1 MDMTDSS
8 DGNHAPGDPGH
19 PGGELSPRPQAAP
32 VPRSRRVSL
41 VKIPRVK
48 IISPLQTARTAGG
61 VAKVAL
67 TAAGEVAAWSVDTA
81 IGVTGTV
88 VKGSMSGMPA
98 REVLAEAEAEVRD
111 AVRRALRLPPSP
123 DTDAPG
129 LPTLREQGAA
139 LLRLSASADPDQAD
153 IHPAYAGML
162 AELTPDE
169 ARILRLLYRDGP
181 QPAIDIR
188 IGRPRGLGAE
198 RRVDGLCVIGDHAGL
213 RFPNRVPQ
221 YLTNLRRLVLI
232 EMAKEPVDNPNRYQL
247 IEVQAPVR
255 ELLKRSGFGTKV
267 HYRSIVITPFGED
280 FVRTCLPEIVHG
292 GRAESS

>member
-1 MDMTDSS
+1 MDMTDEADDKRPPGRPAEGLVPWPSAES
-8 DGNHAPGDPGH
+8 AP
-19 PGGELSPRPQAAP
+19 AA
-32 VPRSRRVSL
+32 RSRRVSL
-41 VKIPRVK
+41 VKLPRVK
-48 IISPLQTARTAGG
+48 IISPVATARTASG

-88 VKGSMSGMPA
+88 VKGSRAGLPA

-111 AVRRALRLPPSP
+111 AVRRALRLPAAP
-123 DTDAPG
+123 DAAAG

-139 LLRLSASADPDQAD
+139 LLRLSAGADAEQAE

-181 QPAIDIR
+181 QPAIDVR
-188 IGRPRGLGAE
+188 VGRPRGLGAE

-221 YLTNLRRLVLI
+221 YLTNLRRLGLI
-232 EMAKEPVDNPNRYQL
+232 EMAKDPVDNPNRYQL
-247 IEVQAPVR
+247 IEAQAPVR

-280 FVRTCLPEIVHG
+280 FVRTCLPEIVQG

>member
-1 MDMTDSS
+1 MTDSS
-8 DGNHAPGDPGH
+8 DHDRPPDRAAD
-19 PGGELSPRPQAAP
+19 ELSPWPPAETAP
-32 VPRSRRVSL
+32 VSRSRRISL
-41 VKIPRVK
+41 AKIPRVK
-48 IISPLQTARTAGG
+48 IISPLETARAASG

-81 IGVTGTV
+81 LGVTGTV
-88 VKGSMSGMPA
+88 VKGSMAGTPA
-98 REVLAEAEAEVRD
+98 REVLAEAEAEVRE
-111 AVRRALRLPPSP
+111 AVRRALRLPAAPH
-123 DTDAPG
+123 TETPG

-139 LLRLSASADPDQAD
+139 LLRLSASADPEQAD

-188 IGRPRGLGAE
+188 VGRPRGLGAE
-198 RRVDGLCVIGDHAGL
+198 RRVDGLSVIGDHAGL

-221 YLTNLRRLVLI
+221 YLTNLRRLGLT

-247 IEVQAPVR
+247 IEAQAPVR

-267 HYRSIVITPFGED
+267 NYRSIVITPFGED
-280 FVRTCLPEIVHG
+280 FVRTCLPEIVQG
-292 GRAESS
+292 GRAETS